1 MTGCSCNLLLI
12 SVPINKDQNEASE
25 INSIELSA
33 SSLDHFVPPF
43 NLHQSS
49 EKNGFMIIDNNIEV
63 NAMNSLSENL
73 RMRAKLFEHLTS
85 ISQINH
91 PVCTDC
97 SDFLLEMM
105 DQQLKLA
112 ERDWKEYD
120 VYLRNLNEEIPDVDG
135 LEKELQNLLKEE
147 EKLSSELEGLNKDE
161 KTIKETIKAQ
171 EEEKKRLKVEDEK
184 YWREYTKHRRELI
197 AAEDEYRSL
206 ECQLN
211 YCKSQLEK
219 LKSTN
224 IFNVTFFI
232 W

>member
-1 MTGCSCNLLLI
+1 MP
-12 SVPINKDQNEASE
+12 VKDQNEASD

-43 NLHQSS
+43 NIHQSS

-63 NAMNSLSENL
+63 NAMSSLSENL
-73 RMRAKLFEHLTS
+73 KMRAKLFEHLTS

-105 DQQLKLA
+105 EQQLKIA
-112 ERDWKEYD
+112 ERDWLEYD
-120 VYLRNLNEEIPDVDG
+120 VYLKNLNEEIPDVDG

-147 EKLSSELEGLNKDE
+147 EKLCSELENLNKEE
-161 KTIKETIKAQ
+161 KSIKETIKAQ